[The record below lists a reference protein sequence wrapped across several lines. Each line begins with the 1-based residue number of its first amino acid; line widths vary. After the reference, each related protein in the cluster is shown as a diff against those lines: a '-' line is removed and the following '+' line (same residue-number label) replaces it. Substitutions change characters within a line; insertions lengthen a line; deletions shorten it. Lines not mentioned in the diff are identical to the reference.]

1 MPDMTVSHSFCQRTE
16 REISP
21 LHFFPRW
28 QRSLRTKNR
37 KIIKIIFSVSLK
49 SSVSV
54 CLSPSVTIQVPKLP
68 PVPSVPQNRVPE
80 STTVLLSRVLKGI
93 YVNAHTYKEA
103 ISISQGGIV
112 KRLCRSAFSLPSNRL
127 LVLVLF
133 QFPDKV
139 PDNFNLL
146 SAVSAGFVRRVD
158 NDFLYKLIDDSRR

>member
-1 MPDMTVSHSFCQRTE
+1 MTVSHSFCQRTE

-93 YVNAHTYKEA
+93 YVTVHTLFFSESDPQHFCFLLEIA
-103 ISISQGGIV
+103 QPFPAGV
-112 KRLCRSAFSLPSNRL
+112 HRNPLNCRQTMCNNKRGTSL
-127 LVLVLF
+127 
-133 QFPDKV
+133 
-139 PDNFNLL
+139 
-146 SAVSAGFVRRVD
+146 
-158 NDFLYKLIDDSRR
+158 